1 MQAYIARR
9 LAALVPTLLFASLIV
24 FISMRLI
31 PGDVIDL
38 MLAQN
43 DIATGQ
49 DRAKIEAALGLDQPM
64 YVQYFRW
71 IWGVLQGD
79 LGISLWQNVPVADQL
94 LATLPITFEL
104 GFLALLVA
112 LTVALPIGIYSAMRQ
127 DTAGDYVARSF
138 SLLMLAVPGFWL
150 GTLVM
155 VFPSVWW
162 RWAPDLEY
170 TPFFE
175 DPLKNLSHMIVP
187 AILLGLSMSAV
198 TMRMT
203 RTMMLEVL
211 RQDYIRT
218 AGPRAFRSAS
228 SSCATRCATASFRSS
243 RSSGCRRRCSSAARS
258 SSSRSSSSP
267 AWGCCCSKRCSS
279 ATTGGVRG
287 VPGRRRG
294 RAVHQ
299 PGRGRELRLARPE
312 GPAPVSEAAL
322 SGVAGVGPRPPG
334 RLGALWEFLARLGR
348 EKPLGAAGGV
358 VFLVFLLCGIFADV
372 LAPYGINETNLA
384 VRLQPPSLDYP
395 LGTDHLGRDVLSRIL
410 MGAQLSMI
418 VSFVA
423 AGLATVVS
431 LVIGVVSGYF
441 GGRTDM
447 VVQRGVDAWMT
458 FPDLVLLIVIVSVV
472 GPGIPQI
479 VLVLGLLYGIAGS
492 RIVRGAV
499 VSVKENMYT
508 HAAQSIGARTFHIL
522 WRHIVPNVMP
532 VLIVLFTTRIGA
544 VILTEAGLSFLGLGV
559 PPPAPT
565 WGAML
570 SGTGRTYM
578 YLGPWLALAPG
589 LCLTIVVYAINVYG
603 DALRDLLDP
612 RMRGSQ

>member
-1 MQAYIARR
+1 MSEAV
-9 LAALVPTLLFASLIV
+9 LAGVA
-24 FISMRLI
+24 
-31 PGDVIDL
+31 
-38 MLAQN
+38 
-43 DIATGQ
+43 
-49 DRAKIEAALGLDQPM
+49 EAAG
-64 YVQYFRW
+64 
-71 IWGVLQGD
+71 
-79 LGISLWQNVPVADQL
+79 
-94 LATLPITFEL
+94 
-104 GFLALLVA
+104 
-112 LTVALPIGIYSAMRQ
+112 
-127 DTAGDYVARSF
+127 
-138 SLLMLAVPGFWL
+138 
-150 GTLVM
+150 
-155 VFPSVWW
+155 
-162 RWAPDLEY
+162 
-170 TPFFE
+170 
-175 DPLKNLSHMIVP
+175 
-187 AILLGLSMSAV
+187 
-198 TMRMT
+198 
-203 RTMMLEVL
+203 
-211 RQDYIRT
+211 
-218 AGPRAFRSAS
+218 
-228 SSCATRCATASFRSS
+228 
-243 RSSGCRRRCSSAARS
+243 
-258 SSSRSSSSP
+258 
-267 AWGCCCSKRCSS
+267 
-279 ATTGGVRG
+279 
-287 VPGRRRG
+287 
-294 RAVHQ
+294 
-299 PGRGRELRLARPE
+299 
-312 GPAPVSEAAL
+312 
-322 SGVAGVGPRPPG
+322 RPPG
-334 RLGALWEFLARLGR
+334 RIGALGAFLARLWR
-348 EKPLGAAGGV
+348 EKPLGAAGGI

-372 LAPYGINETNLA
+372 LAPYGVNETNLA
-384 VRLQPPSLDYP
+384 VRLQPPSLDHL

-423 AGLATVVS
+423 AGLATVLS
-431 LVIGVVSGYF
+431 LGIGVVSGYF

-522 WRHIVPNVMP
+522 RRHIVPNVMP

-565 WGAML
+565 WGSML

-612 RMRGSQ
+612 RMRGTQ

>member
-1 MQAYIARR
+1 MYAYLARR
-9 LAALVPTLLFASLIV
+9 LLALVPTLFFASLIV

-43 DIATGQ
+43 DITTGQ
-49 DRAKIEAALGLDQPM
+49 DRARIEAALGLDQPV

-71 IWGVLQGD
+71 IGGVLTGD
-79 LGISLWQNVPVADQL
+79 LGTSLWQNVPVTEQL
-94 LATLPITFEL
+94 KATLPITFEL
-104 GFLALLVA
+104 GFLSLIVA
-112 LTVALPIGIYSAMRQ
+112 LTVALPIGVYSAIRQ
-127 DTAGDYVARSF
+127 DTAGDYIARSF

-162 RWAPDLEY
+162 RWAPELEY
-170 TPFFE
+170 TPFFT
-175 DPLKNLSHMIVP
+175 DPLANLAHMIVP

-218 AGPRAFRSAS
+218 ARAKGVGEWLLIARHALRNGLIPVVTLIGLQAPLLIGGAVIFEQIFVVPGRGAALARSRVPA
-228 SSCATRCATASFRSS
+228 RL
-243 RSSGCRRRCSSAARS
+243 SGDIGRVSCRRRGCAA
-258 SSSRSSSSP
+258 
-267 AWGCCCSKRCSS
+267 
-279 ATTGGVRG
+279 
-287 VPGRRRG
+287 
-294 RAVHQ
+294 HQ
-299 PGRGRELRLARPE
+299 PLGGRELRLARSQ
-312 GPAPVSEAAL
+312 GASRMTEAAL
-322 SGVAGVGPRPPG
+322 SSVPQPLAASSAPG
-334 RLGALWEFLARLGR
+334 RLFAFVRRLVR
-348 EKPLGAAGGV
+348 EKPLGAAGGAI
-358 VFLVFLLCGIFADV
+358 FLVFLFCGIFADF
-372 LAPYGINETNLA
+372 LAPYGMNETNLE
-384 VRLQPPSLDYP
+384 VRLEAPSLAHP

-410 MGAQLSMI
+410 IGAKLSMI
-418 VSFVA
+418 VSFLA
-423 AGLATVVS
+423 AGIGTLVS
-431 LVIGVVSGYF
+431 LVIGVLSGYL
-441 GGRTDM
+441 GGKTDM
-447 VVQRGVDAWMT
+447 ILQRGVDAWMT
-458 FPDLVLLIVIVSVV
+458 FPDLVLLIVIISVV

-479 VLVLGLLYGIAGS
+479 VIVLGLLYGIAGS

-499 VSVKENMYT
+499 VTVKESMYT
-508 HAAQSIGARTFHIL
+508 HAAQSIGARTLHIL
-522 WRHIVPNVMP
+522 ARHIVPNVMP

-559 PPPAPT
+559 PPPEPT

-612 RMRGSQ
+612 RMRGSR